1 MDNYNVYKDIEARTK
16 GEIYIGVVG
25 PVRTGKS
32 TFIKRFMELMVLPD
46 IEDEHQMARTR
57 DELPQSAAGKTIM
70 TTEPKF
76 IPKEA
81 ALIKLDDGIQAKVR
95 LIDCVGFMVE
105 GAAGHI
111 ENDTERL
118 VKTPWFDY
126 EIPFTKAA
134 EIGTR
139 KVINDHSTIGIVVT
153 TDGSIGELKR
163 PNYISAEEK
172 TVQELK
178 SLGKPFILL
187 LNSLKP
193 YSDETAAL
201 AKELMEKYQV
211 AVLPVNC
218 EQLKKDDIYHILDRV
233 LKEFPVTE
241 LDFYIPKWLEILPA
255 SHWLKS
261 QVIQTV
267 RDVMKKVSHM
277 KDVSRE
283 VLVPSSEAVK
293 GLKLQ
298 NMEMADGSVSVGVDV
313 DDSYYYQILS
323 DYVGIPIEGEY
334 QLMQTLSNLARMQS
348 EYEKVQNAMNQVRLK
363 GYGVVTPDR
372 SEIML
377 DEPQV
382 IKHGNKYG
390 VKMKAE
396 APSINM
402 IKAHIETE
410 IAPIV
415 GSEQQAEDLIAYI
428 KQNAKESDEGIWSTN
443 IFGKSIEQI
452 VEDGIQ
458 AKVSQMTEDCQMKLQ
473 DTLQKIINDSN
484 GGMICII
491 I

>member
-1 MDNYNVYKDIEARTK
+1 MDQFHVYKDIKARTG

-32 TFIKRFMELMVLPD
+32 TFIKRFMELMVLPNM
-46 IEDEHQMARTR
+46 EDEHNRNQTR

-81 ALIKLDDGIQAKVR
+81 AKIELEDGIQAKVR
-95 LIDCVGFMVE
+95 LIDCVGFMVD

-111 ENDTERL
+111 ENDAERL
-118 VKTPWFDY
+118 VRTPWYDH

-153 TDGSIGELKR
+153 TDGTIGELKH
-163 PNYISAEEK
+163 PSYLAAEER
-172 TVQELK
+172 TIQELK
-178 SLGKPFILL
+178 NLKKPFVVL
-187 LNSLKP
+187 LNSTRP
-193 YSDETAAL
+193 YSDETVEL
-201 AKELMEKYQV
+201 AKGMSQKYGV
-211 AVLPVNC
+211 SVIPTNC
-218 EQLKKDDIYHILDRV
+218 EQLKKEDIYHILESV
-233 LKEFPVTE
+233 LLEFPVTQM
-241 LDFYIPKWLEILPA
+241 DFFIPKWLEILP
-255 SHWLKS
+255 SGHWLKS
-261 QVIQTV
+261 GVIQTV
-267 RDVMKKVSHM
+267 KEVVHQVSQM
-277 KDVSRE
+277 KDITSK
-283 VLVPSSEAVK
+283 LLAVASDAIQ
-293 GLKLQ
+293 GMRV
-298 NMEMADGSVSVGVDV
+298 NRMDMSDGRISIGVQI
-313 DDSYYYQILS
+313 DDGYYYQILS
-323 DYVGIPIEGEY
+323 DYVGLPIEGEY
-334 QLMQTLSNLARMQS
+334 QLMQTLSSLAQMQK
-348 EYEKVQNAMNQVRLK
+348 EYEKVQNALNQVRLR
-363 GYGVVTPDR
+363 GYGVVTPER
-372 SEIML
+372 SEIIL

-428 KQNAKESDEGIWSTN
+428 RQNARESEEGIWNTN